1 MKPIR
6 EIRDACTDPSVKV
19 RDLLRKAKVIA
30 TTLRNEP
37 LKQWLTREL
46 NGYGPKEELPS
57 YRKINS
63 PPLGTFSGPL
73 GSRISNYLLPVSMM
87 PDFLQ
92 PSANAVV
99 LGQPI
104 GEIEAMAESAGG
116 KGLRHPW
123 SAEAVFLLQQKISIP
138 GYALVEVYQ
147 PLTKPNFEGIL
158 DAVRTRLLDFVLGLQ
173 ELNPDV
179 LDSEK
184 ALSGLAGEQVSQVF
198 NFAIYGDHA
207 VVASGKDFSQSVTQ
221 GVSAGDLASLVAY
234 MRQLGVASE
243 DLQDLQTAV
252 KKDGPRP
259 KEQLGERVTAWM
271 GRMLTKAVAGT
282 WKIALAIAPEVLK
295 QALHHY
301 YGWK

>member
-46 NGYGPKEELPS
+46 NGYAAKEELPS

-92 PSANAVV
+92 ASANAVV

-104 GEIEAMAESAGG
+104 GEIEAMAESAVG

-123 SAEAVFLLQQKISIP
+123 SAEAVLVLQQTITVS

-173 ELNPDV
+173 ELNPEV

-184 ALSGLAGEQVSQVF
+184 ALTGLAGDQVSQVF
-198 NFAIYGDHA
+198 NVAIYGDHN

-221 GVSAGDLASLVAY
+221 GVSAGFAGRRYAFPGSFGYLAA
-234 MRQLGVASE
+234 QG
-243 DLQDLQTAV
+243 D
-252 KKDGPRP
+252 K
-259 KEQLGERVTAWM
+259 
-271 GRMLTKAVAGT
+271 
-282 WKIALAIAPEVLK
+282 
-295 QALHHY
+295 
-301 YGWK
+301 